1 MPSIPAKA
9 PILANQNMDSST
21 LLKILSSL
29 SKIIDL
35 LAKKDSWSTEAII
48 GLVAVFVSVAI
59 ALIGYFRGL
68 DCFKRNLSKLCDLSA
83 ILWNKTLVRRNKK
96 AKKPETP
103 DSSPIEPWGPDLESQ
118 LPIPP
123 RVSLEQQASGSQASL
138 RRPHTSVETASP
150 SAPAPPNDLESQS
163 RSQQKDETV
172 LRRVVGILQRSPTS
186 EFRPFIP
193 QAHMFIMGHRSHFDS
208 WGEPELPCVGPRIGT
223 F

>member
-1 MPSIPAKA
+1 MPPISAKA

-59 ALIGYFRGL
+59 ALIGYFRRL

-83 ILWNKTLVRRNKK
+83 ILWNKTLGRRNKK

-103 DSSPIEPWGPDLESQ
+103 ESSPIEPWGPDLESQ
-118 LPIPP
+118 LPVPP
-123 RVSLEQQASGSQASL
+123 QVSLEQQASGSRTSL
-138 RRPHTSVETASP
+138 RRPHSSVETASP
-150 SAPAPPNDLESQS
+150 STPAPPNDLESQS
-163 RSQQKDETV
+163 QSQQKDETV
-172 LRRVVGILQRSPTS
+172 LGRGVRILQRLSTS
-186 EFRPFIP
+186 EYRPSIP
-193 QAHMFIMGHRSHFDS
+193 QAHMIITGHRSHFDS
-208 WGEPELPCVGPRIGT
+208 WEEPELPCMGPRIGT

>member
-96 AKKPETP
+96 AKKPG
-103 DSSPIEPWGPDLESQ
+103 DSISNVANFIQSESNFCMSNRDAG
-118 LPIPP
+118 LK
-123 RVSLEQQASGSQASL
+123 S
-138 RRPHTSVETASP
+138 
-150 SAPAPPNDLESQS
+150 N
-163 RSQQKDETV
+163 
-172 LRRVVGILQRSPTS
+172 
-186 EFRPFIP
+186 
-193 QAHMFIMGHRSHFDS
+193 
-208 WGEPELPCVGPRIGT
+208 
-223 F
+223 